1 VIGSG
6 QAKDSEIDSENFG
19 ICEPYR
25 GNACEQFIKNM
36 SIFVDS
42 RVGQD
47 AIESKIREAFTV
59 VASSQDVSPQCH
71 RFAIPSLC
79 LSAFPPCDDMASEAK
94 ARKVSYEMLCG
105 DIK

>member
-1 VIGSG
+1 MIGSG
-6 QAKDSEIDSENFG
+6 QAKDSEIGSENFG
-19 ICEPYR
+19 TCEPYR

-47 AIESKIREAFTV
+47 AIESKIRDAFTV

-94 ARKVSYEMLCG
+94 ARKVS
-105 DIK
+105 

>member
-1 VIGSG
+1 MIGSG
-6 QAKDSEIDSENFG
+6 QPKEADDGSESFG

-25 GNACEQFIKNM
+25 GTACEQFIKNM

-42 RVGQD
+42 RRGQD
-47 AIESKIREAFTV
+47 EIENKIRDAFTV

-79 LSAFPPCDDMASEAK
+79 LSAFPPCDDMASDAK
-94 ARKVSYEMLCG
+94 PRKVSYDRRLW
-105 DIK
+105 